1 MNNGRSD
8 AKERTIDGEGS
19 SRDRSR
25 LSQMNKSVVDTENSG
40 KDDAECCRV
49 DLVPKLERWNKEGGS
64 GDRV

>member
-25 LSQMNKSVVDTENSG
+25 LSQMNKSVVDTENGG
-40 KDDAECCRV
+40 KDGTECV
-49 DLVPKLERWNKEGGS
+49 LI
-64 GDRV
+64 